1 MKTSL
6 TLLTALAVFAACLL
20 GGRLYAQDDFG
31 DEFADEGEPALTV
44 NGSLEVRAG
53 VFVPLISD
61 GFEAYRNKAYEPDL
75 SPEGRVRC
83 DPVKVPTNQC
93 IPEEHGKDPGSMSMG
108 RGTLQ
113 LEAEWTP
120 HPQVVVFGILRGV
133 RSMPLEADEEITKPL
148 TPLDPETRREVNKDW
163 VHDEFYEELE
173 LREIF
178 VDAYPS
184 DWFSVRLGRQQVAWG
199 DLGQYRLLD
208 VVNPSDNTWHWS
220 TLESFKDTKIPLW
233 MAKALIEMPSISHS
247 LELLW
252 APLFFDEP
260 DDTVNKILTFV
271 GAWGVPMTNTP
282 GLFVY
287 NRVFRYPGGDL
298 NDMRGGFQWKGEI
311 GEAFNYSLV
320 YYYTHQLTPP
330 VAVDY
335 FRTPESMTEIE
346 TFNLEFPRQ
355 HITGLSMEYAFENP
369 IGMVAKIEGAVELPR
384 TYPTR
389 TNIFT
394 NDENDPSRNIY
405 KPKELVAVNYGVQLT
420 RPTMIRFLNPT
431 QNFLLVLQF
440 LHTMIPGLTEDDK
453 KDLTEIT
460 NFNKYFVKMHSFTFA
475 FVARTIYLNGLLT
488 PTLSAAFI
496 PPDNG
501 YYSLSLDVRLNEV
514 WKTKLTVIDFFGGD
528 PYKSVGLFRDRDEVN
543 LTIACQF

>member
-1 MKTSL
+1 MKIRRIVFFL
-6 TLLTALAVFAACLL
+6 LAVFL
-20 GGRLYAQDDFG
+20 GNTANAQEDYDG
-31 DEFADEGEPALTV
+31 EFAEDDEPTLTV
-44 NGSLEVRAG
+44 NGSLELRAG

-61 GFEAYRNKAYEPDL
+61 GFRAHKNKAYEPDL

-93 IPEEHGKDPGSMSMG
+93 IPEDHGKEPGSMSMG

-113 LEAEWTP
+113 LEGEWTP

-133 RSMPLEADEEITKPL
+133 RSMPLEADEEIVQPL
-148 TPLDPETRREVNKDW
+148 TPLDPETRREVNKNW
-163 VHDEFYEELE
+163 AHDEFYEEFE
-173 LREIF
+173 LREIY

-184 DWFSVRLGRQQVAWG
+184 DWLSLRLGRQQVAWG

-233 MAKALIEMPSISHS
+233 IVKALIEIPSISHS
-247 LELLW
+247 IELLW

-260 DDTVNKILTFV
+260 DDTVNKSLSFV
-271 GAWGVPMTNTP
+271 GAWGTPLTNTP
-282 GLFVY
+282 TLFTY
-287 NRVFRYPGGDL
+287 ERVFNYPGGDL
-298 NDMRGGFQWKGEI
+298 NDMRAGFQWKGELSEI
-311 GEAFNYSLV
+311 FNYSLV

-330 VAVDY
+330 VVTY
-335 FRTPESMTEIE
+335 YIRSEESMAEVKTSS
-346 TFNLEFPRQ
+346 LEFPRQ

-369 IGMVAKIEGAVELPR
+369 IGMVARLEGAVELPR

-389 TNIFT
+389 TNIFN
-394 NDENDPSRNIY
+394 NDENNPFRNNY
-405 KPKELVAVNYGVQLT
+405 FPKELVAVNYGVQLT

-431 QNFLLVLQF
+431 QNVLLVLQF
-440 LHTMIPGLTEDDK
+440 LHSLIPGLTDEDK
-453 KDLTEIT
+453 LNLTEIT
-460 NFNKYFVKMHSFTFA
+460 SFNEYAVKMHSFTFA

-488 PTLSAAFI
+488 PGLSVAFI

-501 YYSLSLDVRLNEV
+501 YYSLGLDFRLNEV
-514 WKTKLTVIDFFGGD
+514 WKARLTAIDFFGGD